1 MNKTRPL
8 CAAPHCAIRNRHRD
22 TCQHVDCPPACPDGR
37 CGGCLPRWAADGLAL
52 CDVDTRR
59 LAEDAIK
66 LADQYLGLEAGI
78 IRTGGGDREKTTGT
92 SSGAPVPDDE
102 VLELRARIGALLN
115 AVTRLIADER
125 GITRP
130 VIGATAPDLAEH
142 RRDPAALVAHRAD
155 DPRPAAEFIARHAEW
170 LAAHRY
176 GPTIARDLRAI
187 AGDGRT
193 WALAYPAGSDRMY
206 VGDCPAIVAD
216 DDGTETTCG
225 ARLYQ
230 HAGQPLIACTGCGV
244 EDTIEQWRR
253 WIVGEAGGQGDAY
266 MIAAHLA
273 QTWMRPVDAA
283 AVKKWAQRGH
293 IAAVTVDDPD
303 APDGKRLLRDAKNR
317 TVYEIESALSYAETL
332 WGPSARLRRVS

>member
-8 CAAPHCAIRNRHRD
+8 CAAPHCNIRNRHRD
-22 TCQHVDCPPACPDGR
+22 TCPDPEN
-37 CGGCLPRWAADGLAL
+37 CWGCLARWAADGLLL
-52 CDVDTRR
+52 CDLDVRR
-59 LAEDAIK
+59 LAEDATK
-66 LADQYLGLEAGI
+66 AADMYLGLEAGI
-78 IRTGGGDREKTTGT
+78 IRSGGGEREKTSGT

-102 VLELRARIGALLN
+102 VLELRTRIGALLN
-115 AVTRLIADER
+115 AVTRLVADER

-130 VIGATAPDLAEH
+130 VIGATAPDQATRH
-142 RRDPAALVAHRAD
+142 RDPAALVAHRAD
-155 DPRPAAEFIARHAEW
+155 DPRPAAAFIAKHAEW
-170 LAAHRY
+170 IAAHRY
-176 GPTIARDLRAI
+176 GPTIARDLRNI
-187 AGDGRT
+187 AGDGRA

-206 VGDCPAIVAD
+206 VGDCPAIIPGKNGGEEEV
-216 DDGTETTCG
+216 CG

-230 HAGQPLIACTGCGV
+230 YAGQPLITCSSCGV

-253 WIVGEAGGQGDAY
+253 WIVGESKGQGDAY

-293 IAAVTVDDPD
+293 IEAVTVIDPD

-317 TVYEIESALSYAETL
+317 TVYEIESALAYAEL
-332 WGPSARLRRVS
+332 IWGPSAVLRRVS